1 MCCPSLRDEGP
12 GDNDSVRRLWLHSHF
27 TAGTELLNNA
37 KLDVWNCLQMDFNI
51 KWAPRIY
58 WPWDLWLGSRCETLS
73 LPSESRLLTIK
84 KQLRKTLQRH
94 NNHFYSFQN
103 WKINKKLS
111 FPKVAR
117 LRLDSN
123 LILKWSR
130 AQQKPCGC
138 WLRCYSVW
146 RAFDH
151 GFMWR
156 DCYVTPARGWTG
168 RSVLIP
174 SRMTLWKQQGSTLRI
189 ISTGPVNQPI
199 NQTTNKQT
207 K

>member
-1 MCCPSLRDEGP
+1 MSSSHLLTMRSLARI
-12 GDNDSVRRLWLHSHF
+12 
-27 TAGTELLNNA
+27 
-37 KLDVWNCLQMDFNI
+37 QM
-51 KWAPRIY
+51 
-58 WPWDLWLGSRCETLS
+58 CETS
-73 LPSESRLLTIK
+73 GLPSESKLLTIK

-94 NNHFYSFQN
+94 SNHFYPPHN
-103 WKINKKLS
+103 WKINKELS
-111 FPKVAR
+111 FPKETQ
-117 LRLDSN
+117 LWLDSN

-168 RSVLIP
+168 RSALIP
-174 SRMTLWKQQGSTLRI
+174 SCMTLWKEQGSTQNSKFDLPCL
-189 ISTGPVNQPI
+189 TLLI
-199 NQTTNKQT
+199 NQTTNKWIN
-207 K
+207 KWIK